1 MSRADVSIDPR
12 HTGDTA
18 ADSGDDGASVGA
30 VARTAGRSRRGVLI
44 GAAAALTA
52 GAAGATGVALGYR
65 FRTELRDVKLRALAY
80 PLSVPGQ
87 MDSFRREAARIDAA
101 RTRQTAEDVAALKA
115 RYQDAVFG
123 RVRVW
128 DMVEKLGLCIDAS
141 DRRLFCASQFV
152 HVQQILAAMEHNGVQ
167 DPDMLLLA
175 IIHDL
180 GKVLLL
186 TAEAPENVV
195 GVTRRIS
202 GGEEGAGL
210 DQTVFQFGHGDFIAS
225 RIEGHVPEHV
235 AWVARYHNV
244 SLREATPLMS
254 PREREWSERY
264 LVPFRRFD
272 GGFVSPYFLPK
283 VDLARHR
290 ELVERAFPS
299 PILV

>member
-1 MSRADVSIDPR
+1 MSGANARFEIP
-12 HTGDTA
+12 
-18 ADSGDDGASVGA
+18 GDDADARDDHRTGA
-30 VARTAGRSRRGVLI
+30 TSRREPRRTRRGLI
-44 GAAAALTA
+44 LGAAAAA
-52 GAAGATGVALGYR
+52 ASGAAGVALGYR
-65 FRTELRDVKLRALAY
+65 FRTELRDVKVRALAY
-80 PLSVPGQ
+80 PLSVPGE
-87 MDSFRREAARIDAA
+87 MDSFRREAARIGAA
-101 RTRQTAEDVAALKA
+101 RARQTAEDVAALKA
-115 RYQDAVFG
+115 RYEGAVLG

-128 DMVEKLGLCIDAS
+128 DLVEKLALCIDAS

-152 HVQQILAAMEHNGVQ
+152 HVQQILAAMEQNGID
-167 DPDMLLLA
+167 DPDLLLLA
-175 IIHDL
+175 IVHDL

-210 DQTVFQFGHGDFIAS
+210 DRTVFQFGHGDFIAS

-254 PREREWSERY
+254 ERERVWAERW

-272 GGFVSPYFLPK
+272 GGFVSPYFLPR
-283 VDLARHR
+283 VDLSRYR
-290 ELVERAFPS
+290 ELVEQAFPT
-299 PILV
+299 PLLV

>member
-1 MSRADVSIDPR
+1 MSRAHASIDPR
-12 HTGDTA
+12 DAGTSAVDGDTRE
-18 ADSGDDGASVGA
+18 DA
-30 VARTAGRSRRGVLI
+30 VTRGAGRSRRGVLL

-52 GAAGATGVALGYR
+52 SVTGAAGVALGYR

-80 PLSVPGQ
+80 PLTVPGD

-101 RTRQTAEDVAALKA
+101 RARQTAEDVAALKA

-128 DMVEKLGLCIDAS
+128 DLVEKLGLCIDAS

-167 DPDMLLLA
+167 DPDLLLLA
-175 IIHDL
+175 IVHDL

-202 GGEEGAGL
+202 AGEEGAGL
-210 DQTVFQFGHGDFIAS
+210 DRTVFQFGHGDFIAS

-244 SLREATPLMS
+244 SLREATPLMNA
-254 PREREWSERY
+254 REREWSERY

-272 GGFVSPYFLPK
+272 GGFVSPYFLPR
-283 VDLARHR
+283 VDLARYR
-290 ELVERAFPS
+290 DIVERAFPS